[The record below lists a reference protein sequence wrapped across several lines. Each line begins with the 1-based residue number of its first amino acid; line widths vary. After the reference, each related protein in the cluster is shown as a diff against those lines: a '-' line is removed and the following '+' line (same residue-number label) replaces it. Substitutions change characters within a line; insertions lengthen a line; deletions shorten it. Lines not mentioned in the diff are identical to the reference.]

1 MTSRELRTRRRAEER
16 KASKLARKQLA
27 VAQPN
32 EIQPAAPSLPTP
44 PLPEIGEIG
53 FVPQNASALS
63 RRAETN
69 RRNARHSTGPRT
81 MDGKLASSRN
91 STKHG
96 LTSGQIIIAGEDP
109 AAFDALL
116 AAFFAEHQPANII
129 EELLV
134 QEMAQSHW
142 LGQRAIRLQNDCFSA
157 EGVDTKRLALFLRYQ
172 TTHQRAF
179 HKALAVLLALKKTRR
194 QEEIG
199 FVSQNKPP
207 RPAASASSIGF
218 VSQNAHEPPRIAP
231 SMPSPNKLPPMFS
244 TMVQE

>member
-16 KASKLARKQLA
+16 KARKLAKKQLA
-27 VAQPN
+27 VVQPN
-32 EIQPAAPSLPTP
+32 EIQPKAPALPAP
-44 PLPEIGEIG
+44 PLPEMAELAEIG
-53 FVPQNASALS
+53 FVPQNASAPS

-69 RRNARHSTGPRT
+69 RRNAQHSTGPRT
-81 MDGKLASSRN
+81 VDGKLASSRN

-96 LTSGQIIIAGEDP
+96 LTGGKIIIAGEDP

-116 AAFFAEHQPANII
+116 AAFFAEHQPATLT

-179 HKALAVLLALKKTRR
+179 HKALAVLLALKKARR

-199 FVSQNKPP
+199 FVSQN
-207 RPAASASSIGF
+207 RPARAAAATSPIGF
-218 VSQNAHEPPRIAP
+218 VSQNAQQPPPHRPIHSFFEQTAAP
-231 SMPSPNKLPPMFS
+231 
-244 TMVQE
+244 V